1 MNITKS
7 ELKQIIQEELEKV
20 LHESL
25 HEGLP
30 AALGAVGTAAKGYA
44 AGEAADSV
52 AGKSIRKLKDMFRLG
67 DPETMDKGSRIA
79 LEEISK
85 LTKRVERLEAALR
98 RILP

>member
-7 ELKQIIQEELEKV
+7 QLKQIIQEELEKV

-30 AALGAVGTAAKGYA
+30 AALGAAAKGYA
-44 AGEAADSV
+44 AGEAADSI
-52 AGKSIRKLKDMFRLG
+52 AGKGIEKLKNIFRLD